1 MNIIFL
7 ILGAIFGSFFNVCI
21 YRIPNGKSII
31 NPPSSCGSCDHI
43 LNFRDMVPVIGYFL
57 NRGRCRYCGE
67 KYSIRYALVELLT
80 AVSFLLVYIK
90 MGLAFEIL
98 FILAIVSMIIIMIFI
113 DLDHH
118 IIPDGL
124 NLLIGL
130 SGLAYGIYNNTS
142 IKSMILGFLVGGV
155 IIFIVAIIGPMGG
168 GDIKLF
174 AALGIWL
181 GPLYT
186 SFAIVISFILGG
198 IIGVL
203 LIVLKIKGRK
213 DHIAFGPFIGIA
225 GLMMILFGN
234 EIINWYITLVI

>member
-1 MNIIFL
+1 MNIFFL

-31 NPPSSCGSCDHI
+31 NPPSSCGSCNHR
-43 LNFRDMVPVIGYFL
+43 LSFRDMVPVIGYFL
-57 NRGRCRYCGE
+57 NHGRCRYCGE

-80 AVSFLLVYIK
+80 SVAFLLVYLKI
-90 MGLAFEIL
+90 GLAFEIL
-98 FILAIVSMIIIMIFI
+98 FILAIVSIIIIMIFI

-124 NLLIGL
+124 NLLIALTGI
-130 SGLAYGIYNNTS
+130 AYGIYNSSS
-142 IKSMILGFLVGGV
+142 IKAMVLGFLVGGV
-155 IIFIVAIIGPMGG
+155 IIFVVALIGPMGG

-186 SFAIVISFILGG
+186 GFAIVISFILGG
-198 IIGVL
+198 VIGIL
-203 LIVLKIKGRK
+203 LIALKLRGRK
-213 DHIAFGPFIGIA
+213 DHIAFGPFIGISA
-225 GLMMILFGN
+225 LMMILFGN